1 MIPRSNIQ
9 FVFTLTGFLLPLVS
23 SVPYKADQDVQ
34 PTQQLAPS
42 SKVSVPKFGDVPTNR
57 VLPVDHLTPA
67 DYEDIQESNNE
78 VGDTNRE
85 NCARLFRADFIKS
98 VKEGRKSRQE
108 DTEQDEEQE
117 GLLASYLDFDPTKV
131 VGPLLNIMGSAAARN
146 STAIDENY
154 KKLPPFVK
162 LQVTDF
168 IQVFNELLRDI
179 RT

>member
-1 MIPRSNIQ
+1 M
-9 FVFTLTGFLLPLVS
+9 
-23 SVPYKADQDVQ
+23 
-34 PTQQLAPS
+34 
-42 SKVSVPKFGDVPTNR
+42 
-57 VLPVDHLTPA
+57 
-67 DYEDIQESNNE
+67 
-78 VGDTNRE
+78 
-85 NCARLFRADFIKS
+85 
-98 VKEGRKSRQE
+98 KEGRKSRQE